1 MALTAYLTLK
11 IGGQTVTGSSRF
23 KTRDGQIL
31 VTGMSHEV
39 GCDRDGN
46 GIPTKNRKHRPLVIQ
61 KDIDRSS
68 PILWQ
73 AFRDN
78 VTFDFG
84 FLEFTRFPP
93 NGGQQEIH
101 ASINFSKA
109 RIVSIRGVMPN
120 AKEPANDPLVEY
132 EEVAFCYDSID
143 WRWTGKDVDGGDTNS
158 TEAGCDFSGYEPSWA
173 EALDARIEKAL
184 ADGAGKAGLAAVAAL
199 KQAMLEAVPPLEQGG
214 K

>member
-132 EEVAFCYDSID
+132 EEVAFCYDAID

-158 TEAGCDFSGYEPSWA
+158 TEADCDFSGYEPSWA